1 MSGRNIKAT
10 GSNPTA
16 ARLAGVKTT
25 RETYRAFMVV
35 GVLSEFA
42 GITVSASQGS
52 ASPNLAGGFLLPAFA
67 AAYLSTVIFS
77 AGRFTVI
84 GTSLGGIFVLW
95 VAQGPIEGGLNFT
108 WTEVVNGG
116 VLIIAVSLS
125 TLLRRRLR

>member
-10 GSNPTA
+10 GSNPIA
-16 ARLAGVKTT
+16 APLAGVKTT
-25 RETYRAFMVV
+25 RETYPRVYGRWGLECICGNHCLGKPGFCVTKSRR
-35 GVLSEFA
+35 GV
-42 GITVSASQGS
+42 
-52 ASPNLAGGFLLPAFA
+52 LLPAFA

-95 VAQGPIEGGLNFT
+95 VAQGLIEGGLNFT

-116 VLIIAVSLS
+116 VPIIAVSLS